1 MSRINDE
8 SYVTLATNENYA
20 LGALTLGRS
29 LRNVNTNRKLTVMI
43 TSDLPSALKDHLQ
56 SVYDLVETVD
66 VLNSDD
72 DANLALLKRPELGVT
87 FTKLHCWRLT
97 RFNKC
102 VFLDAD
108 CVVLKNVDDLFDR
121 EEFSAVTDIGW
132 PDCFNSGV
140 FVFKPS
146 LETYSRLLEFA
157 VSQGS
162 FDGGD
167 QGLLNAFFA
176 GWATADSS
184 RRLPFVYNMT
194 TNASYSYAPAYK
206 QFKDSIK
213 IVHFIGAQKPWYYS
227 YNLDTQTV
235 TGNVTVY
242 EVEHLN
248 LWWHLFV
255 SDVLPS
261 LNNETRYKLSTQLI
275 QKEGSATTFTQQQLG
290 QWSGQGGE
298 HHGGDSGAASS
309 GGIVIGSDLHKNLFE
324 HGQIEYQGRDSFSN
338 IQAHLDSQLNK

>member
-1 MSRINDE
+1 MCVCVFKR
-8 SYVTLATNENYA
+8 
-20 LGALTLGRS
+20 
-29 LRNVNTNRKLTVMI
+29 
-43 TSDLPSALKDHLQ
+43 DHLQ
-56 SVYDLVETVD
+56 SVFDVVEIVN

-72 DANLALLKRPELGVT
+72 DVNLALLKRPELGVT

-97 RFNKC
+97 QFKKC

-108 CVVLKNVDDLFDR
+108 CLVLKNVDDLFDR
-121 EEFSAVTDIGW
+121 DEFSAATDIGW

-146 LETYSRLLEFA
+146 LETYSRLLAFA

-176 GWATADSS
+176 DWSTADSS

-206 QFKDSIK
+206 QFKESIK

-248 LWWHLFV
+248 QWWSLFV
-255 SDVLPS
+255 QDVLPS
-261 LNNETRYKLSTQLI
+261 LNNETVINIFLSIYSREIT
-275 QKEGSATTFTQQQLG
+275 
-290 QWSGQGGE
+290 
-298 HHGGDSGAASS
+298 
-309 GGIVIGSDLHKNLFE
+309 HKF
-324 HGQIEYQGRDSFSN
+324 
-338 IQAHLDSQLNK
+338 

>member
-1 MSRINDE
+1 MF
-8 SYVTLATNENYA
+8 
-20 LGALTLGRS
+20 
-29 LRNVNTNRKLTVMI
+29 
-43 TSDLPSALKDHLQ
+43 
-56 SVYDLVETVD
+56 DLVETVD
-66 VLNSDD
+66 VLNSNDTT
-72 DANLALLKRPELGVT
+72 NLALLKRPELGVT

-97 RFNKC
+97 QFTKC

-108 CVVLKNVDDLFDR
+108 CLVVKNVDDLFERD
-121 EEFSAVTDIGW
+121 EFSAVTDIGW

-140 FVFKPS
+140 FVYRPS
-146 LETYSRLLEFA
+146 LDTYARLLQFA

-167 QGLLNAFFA
+167 QGLLNAFFSN
-176 GWATADSS
+176 WSTSDSS

-206 QFKDSIK
+206 QFKESIK

-248 LWWHLFV
+248 QWWHLFV

-261 LNNETRYKLSTQLI
+261 LNNDTVSRVSYLIFPKNKLIFNKLSHL
-275 QKEGSATTFTQQQLG
+275 
-290 QWSGQGGE
+290 
-298 HHGGDSGAASS
+298 
-309 GGIVIGSDLHKNLFE
+309 VYNL
-324 HGQIEYQGRDSFSN
+324 N
-338 IQAHLDSQLNK
+338 I